1 MKMYKGFNKDLKCRD
16 FQYEI
21 GKTYE
26 ESTAELCES
35 GFHACERPLD
45 VFKYYA
51 PGKMSRYC
59 EVNLDDVSDQMSNDS
74 KRCGKKI
81 SVKAEIGI
89 AGLVRAQI
97 QYVNEHTTMKHTDPK
112 HATAGDF
119 GAATAGESGAATA
132 GESGAATAGQY
143 GAATAGDFGAATAGE
158 SGAATAGESGAATAG
173 EYGAATAGDF
183 GAATAGESGAATAGK
198 HGAATAGDFGA
209 ATAGES
215 GAATAGK
222 YGAATAGDFGAATAG
237 ESGAATAG
245 ESGAATAGES
255 GAATAGDFGAA
266 TAGKYGAATAGKYGA
281 ATAGKYGAATS
292 RGYVSVGEN
301 GCGLVRGENVKI
313 KGGMGAILVIAVE
326 NDADYGIK
334 EWKAFV
340 VDGENIKPDTWYK
353 LKNGDLVEVSE

>member
-1 MKMYKGFNKDLKCRD
+1 MKMYKGFDKDLKCRD

-112 HATAGDF
+112 HATAGNF
-119 GAATAGESGAATA
+119 
-132 GESGAATAGQY
+132 
-143 GAATAGDFGAATAGE
+143 
-158 SGAATAGESGAATAG
+158 
-173 EYGAATAGDF
+173 
-183 GAATAGESGAATAGK
+183 
-198 HGAATAGDFGA
+198 
-209 ATAGES
+209 
-215 GAATAGK
+215 
-222 YGAATAGDFGAATAG
+222 
-237 ESGAATAG
+237 
-245 ESGAATAGES
+245 
-255 GAATAGDFGAA
+255 
-266 TAGKYGAATAGKYGA
+266 GA

>member
-1 MKMYKGFNKDLKCRD
+1 MKMYKGFDKDLKCRY

-112 HATAGDF
+112 HATAG
-119 GAATAGESGAATA
+119 ES
-132 GESGAATAGQY
+132 
-143 GAATAGDFGAATAGE
+143 
-158 SGAATAGESGAATAG
+158 
-173 EYGAATAGDF
+173 
-183 GAATAGESGAATAGK
+183 
-198 HGAATAGDFGA
+198 
-209 ATAGES
+209 
-215 GAATAGK
+215 
-222 YGAATAGDFGAATAG
+222 
-237 ESGAATAG
+237 
-245 ESGAATAGES
+245 
-255 GAATAGDFGAA
+255 
-266 TAGKYGAATAGKYGA
+266 GAATAGKYGA